1 MMKSKGKK
9 GRGFFKIDET
19 KKKKRE
25 KDIKRKRKIRSQ
37 RKKTTLERKLEKAK
51 LKLEEHSKNMD
62 IEIIE
67 KKI

>member
-19 KKKKRE
+19 KKKKIS